1 MRHIV
6 WQLLVV
12 SSLFL
17 SGHAGAA
24 TRPQY
29 GGTIHV
35 MTRIAPTSLDPLDAT
50 QPDSIARRN
59 LTNLLFDSLVLIDDF
74 GRVKPA
80 LALSWEAEPGNQR
93 WRFWLRSGVN
103 FDDGTPLTPAL
114 VAASLRSAN
123 PSWNVSAVDNSVF
136 VALPS
141 SDPAFPVKLAL
152 ARNDIVKRTPAN
164 ISGTGPFHISAWQP
178 GKTLT
183 VVANENYWAGRP
195 FLDSVQIDFGN
206 TYRDQ
211 SVALE
216 LKKADVVE
224 IAPEQAKR
232 PGMGGQHLVS
242 SEPFELMAILFR
254 RDPQS
259 PEDGK
264 LRRALALSIDR
275 TSIKNVL
282 LQGTGEPSGA
292 ILPNWM
298 TGYAFM
304 FPADGNID
312 KAREQRIEV
321 AQAPVWTIGFD
332 PGDPLG
338 RLIAERVALNGRDAG
353 IPIQTSA
360 AASADLSIVRVQP
373 ASFNPQTALSS
384 VCGALAL
391 PAPDFSNESEAALYQ
406 VENAILRTQRII
418 PLLHLPLSYGVST
431 KVKGFELRRD
441 GSWQLSNTWVA
452 SEIQ

>member
-1 MRHIV
+1 MRHIG

-17 SGHAGAA
+17 SGSAGAA

-29 GGTIHV
+29 GGTINV
-35 MTRIAPTSLDPLDAT
+35 MTRIAPSSLDPLDPT

-59 LTNLLFDSLVLIDDF
+59 LTNLLFDTLVVMDDF
-74 GRVKPA
+74 ARIKPA

-103 FDDGTPLTPAL
+103 FDDGTPLTPVL

-123 PSWNVSAVDNSVF
+123 PSWNVSTVDNSVS

-141 SDPAFPVKLAL
+141 SDPAFLAKLAL
-152 ARNDIVKRTPAN
+152 ARNAIVKRTPAN
-164 ISGTGPFHISAWQP
+164 ISGTGPFHVSGWQP

-195 FLDSVQIDFGN
+195 FLDSVQIDFGS

-216 LKKADVVE
+216 LNKTDVVE

-232 PGMGGQHLVS
+232 TPIGARRLVS

-254 RDPQS
+254 RDRQS

-264 LRRALALSIDR
+264 LRRALALSIER

-304 FPADGNID
+304 FPAEGSMD

-332 PGDPLG
+332 AGDSLG
-338 RLIAERVALNGRDAG
+338 RLIAERIALNGRDAG
-353 IPIQTSA
+353 IPIQTST
-360 AASADLSIVRVQP
+360 ASVDLSIVRVQP
-373 ASFNPQTALSS
+373 ASFDPQTALSN
-384 VCGALAL
+384 VCSALGL
-391 PAPDFSNESEAALYQ
+391 PALDFSDESEGALYQ
-406 VENAILRTQRII
+406 AENAVLQTQRII
-418 PLLHLPLSYGVST
+418 PLFHIPLNYGVST

-441 GSWQLSNTWVA
+441 GIWQLSNTWLA
-452 SEIQ
+452 SEIP